1 MSKEFTFNS
10 RPVVKTGRQIKQG
23 EKVKYFK
30 PTITLAAVL
39 VLALAAAS
47 VADVHPSPFFKKFTG
62 DVLYNGNLAPLGSVV
77 DAYTPGGVHCG
88 SFKVSNKLDSA
99 GVYGTM
105 FVYGDDPYTI
115 ATDGAVYEEAI
126 SFKVNGRDAATTVI
140 TGDLLWRDQE
150 SAVVDLGVTDA
161 IIALSL
167 ADAPLDQEGPT
178 PSTLRFWIGVQND
191 GNGLDFYSTEVTS
204 ALGWTVTPAADPVY
218 ATPGETVYTYF
229 DVSVPTWPG
238 TDLIDQLSFQVYSH
252 LDPTERVS
260 GSVNATANATVH
272 LAVVLVDPLDD
283 RYGAADESVRFDV
296 RFTNDGNV
304 DDEYHIEAR
313 SAVGWDITLQPGDQS
328 LHPGEDGVLYFQVTL
343 PSWVVGGEVDIL
355 AYSVVSNTDP
365 NITADGVLELTAQA
379 PTDVWDGVGGL
390 LPNQVDLAQN
400 YPNPFN
406 PTTTIAFS
414 LPSSSK
420 VSMSIIN
427 ILGRTVD
434 QVDMGT
440 LSAGVHRIDYN
451 ASALASGMY
460 FYRLQTDMGSETRK
474 MTLLK

>member
-1 MSKEFTFNS
+1 M
-10 RPVVKTGRQIKQG
+10 
-23 EKVKYFK
+23 KYLK

-47 VADVHPSPFFKKFTG
+47 VADVHPSPYSKRFIG
-62 DVLYNGNLAPLGSVV
+62 DVFYNGNLAPLGSVI
-77 DAYTPGGVHCG
+77 DAYTPGGIHCG
-88 SFKVSNKLDSA
+88 TFTVSNKLDSA

-115 ATDGAVYEEAI
+115 AIDGAVFEEEL
-126 SFKVNGRDAATTVI
+126 SFKVNGRDAATTII
-140 TGDLLWRDQE
+140 TGDVLWRDQD
-150 SAVVDLGVTDA
+150 SAVVDLAVTDA

-178 PSTLRFWIGVQND
+178 PSTIRFWIGVQND

-204 ALGWTVTPAADPVY
+204 TLGWTVTPAPDPVY
-218 ATPGETVYTYF
+218 ANPGEIVYTYF
-229 DVSVPTWPG
+229 DVDVPTWPG
-238 TDLIDQLSFQVYSH
+238 TDLIDQLDFQVYSH

-260 GSVNATANATVH
+260 GSVNATANAAVH
-272 LAVVLVDPLDD
+272 LAVLLVDPPED
-283 RYGAADESVRFDV
+283 RFGSADELVQFDV
-296 RFTNDGNV
+296 RFSNDGNV

-313 SAVGWDITLQPGDQS
+313 SAVGWNITLEPHYQG
-328 LHPGEDGVLYFQVTL
+328 LHPGEEGVLYFQVSI
-343 PSWVVGGEVDIL
+343 PGWVNGGEVDVL
-355 AYSVVSNTDP
+355 AYSIVSNTDP
-365 NITADGVLELTAQA
+365 NVTANGVLELTVQA
-379 PTDVWDGVGGL
+379 PTDVWEGIDGA
-390 LPNQVDLAQN
+390 LPSQIALAQN

-406 PTTTIAFS
+406 PSTTIAFS

-420 VSMSIIN
+420 VTLSIIN

-434 QVDMGT
+434 QIDMGT
-440 LSAGVHRIDYN
+440 LSAGAHLFDYN

-460 FYRLQTDMGSETRK
+460 FYRIQTDMGSETRK